1 MAVSSSVTI
10 YIISVASFCIA
21 GFICGRYSR
30 KQNQNTA
37 SHEAEQVLSPPNHCK
52 AQSSTTANKEE
63 EQGFQLK
70 ENIAYGPILMAETM
84 HC

>member
-1 MAVSSSVTI
+1 M

-21 GFICGRYSR
+21 EFIYGRYSR
-30 KQNQNTA
+30 KQNQNT
-37 SHEAEQVLSPPNHCK
+37 EVEQVSLHQIIVKLSHPH
-52 AQSSTTANKEE
+52 ATANKEE
-63 EQGFQLK
+63 KQGFQLK